1 MPQKPAVTFP
11 CKLRILTEQFE
22 LAMVD
27 FHSLYVRYAPDVRRF
42 ALLLSGNDAL
52 ADDLTSETF
61 VRVWTARGEIRQATV
76 KAYLF
81 TIVRNLY
88 RDHWRRE
95 RRWTELED
103 RLPDTKASPQRRSE
117 NSSELRSVMTSLQ
130 KLPEQERAALLLYA
144 QEEMS
149 YQEIADAMG
158 LTLAAV
164 KVKIHRARLKLVQNN
179 AGAALLVKE

>member
-1 MPQKPAVTFP
+1 MT
-11 CKLRILTEQFE
+11 
-22 LAMVD
+22 D
-27 FHSLYVRYAPDVRRF
+27 FHSLYERYAQDVRRF

-103 RLPDTKASPQRRSE
+103 HVADRGISPQQRSE
-117 NSSELRSVMTSLQ
+117 QSSELRHTMAALQ
-130 KLPEQERAALLLYA
+130 NLPEQERAALLMYA
-144 QEEMS
+144 EEEMS
-149 YQEIADAMG
+149 YQEIAEAMG

-164 KVKIHRARLKLVQNN
+164 KVKIHRARLKLIQ
-179 AGAALLVKE
+179 ATTEAAQPVKE

>member
-1 MPQKPAVTFP
+1 
-11 CKLRILTEQFE
+11 
-22 LAMVD
+22 
-27 FHSLYVRYAPDVRRF
+27 
-42 ALLLSGNDAL
+42 
-52 ADDLTSETF
+52 
-61 VRVWTARGEIRQATV
+61 
-76 KAYLF
+76 
-81 TIVRNLY
+81 
-88 RDHWRRE
+88 
-95 RRWTELED
+95 
-103 RLPDTKASPQRRSE
+103 
-117 NSSELRSVMTSLQ
+117 MTSLQ

>member
-1 MPQKPAVTFP
+1 MT
-11 CKLRILTEQFE
+11 
-22 LAMVD
+22 D
-27 FHSLYVRYAPDVRRF
+27 FHSLYVKYAPDVRRF

-61 VRVWTARGEIRQATV
+61 VRVWTARGGIRQATV

-103 RLPDTKASPQRRSE
+103 HVADRGISPQQRSE
-117 NSSELRSVMTSLQ
+117 HSSELRHTMAALQ
-130 KLPEQERAALLLYA
+130 NLPEQERAALLMYA
-144 QEEMS
+144 EEEMS

-164 KVKIHRARLKLVQNN
+164 KVKIHRARLKLIQ
-179 AGAALLVKE
+179 ATTEAAQPVKE

>member
-1 MPQKPAVTFP
+1 MT
-11 CKLRILTEQFE
+11 
-22 LAMVD
+22 D
-27 FHSLYVRYAPDVRRF
+27 FHSLYVKYAPDVRRF

-103 RLPDTKASPQRRSE
+103 MCRIAGSRRSSGV
-117 NSSELRSVMTSLQ
+117 SSRLSCAARCRRYRICRNRSG
-130 KLPEQERAALLLYA
+130 R
-144 QEEMS
+144 
-149 YQEIADAMG
+149 
-158 LTLAAV
+158 
-164 KVKIHRARLKLVQNN
+164 HC
-179 AGAALLVKE
+179 

>member
-1 MPQKPAVTFP
+1 MT
-11 CKLRILTEQFE
+11 
-22 LAMVD
+22 D
-27 FHSLYVRYAPDVRRF
+27 FHHLYVKYAQDVRRF
-42 ALLLSGNDAL
+42 ALLLCGNAAL
-52 ADDLTSETF
+52 ADDLTSEAF
-61 VRVWTARGEIRQATV
+61 VRLWTARGEIRQATV

-103 RLPDTKASPQRRSE
+103 VVADGTASPQTRSE
-117 NSSELRSVMTSLQ
+117 NRSELQRVLSHLQ

-149 YQEIADAMG
+149 YQAVADALG

-164 KVKIHRARLKLVQNN
+164 KVKIHRARLKLLQADTAVPQNV
-179 AGAALLVKE
+179 GGGGKP